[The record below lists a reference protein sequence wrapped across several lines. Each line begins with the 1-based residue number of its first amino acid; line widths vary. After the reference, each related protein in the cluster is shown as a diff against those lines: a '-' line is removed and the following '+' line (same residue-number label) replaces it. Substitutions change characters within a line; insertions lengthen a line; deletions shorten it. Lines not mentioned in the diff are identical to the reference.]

1 MIVAKQRANPD
12 KAVARLASE
21 IVSKWKSIV
30 EAEKRRK
37 VGGAKPGTAS
47 PSKNVDASSPAP
59 PPPTTESDEWKGAD
73 PAKRKWTEDG
83 VDIKRTGVPTRDNCV
98 GLLYNGLAFMSKVS
112 PTKVILK
119 AMEVEKAAFSKFK
132 GDTPEYRAK
141 MRSLFQ
147 NLKNK
152 QNKDLGPRVL
162 NGEIQADKFVIM
174 THDELKSA
182 ERKKEDDELQKDNMK
197 RAQVPMAERSISD
210 ALKCGRC
217 GQKKVSYS
225 QAQTRSADEPMTT
238 FCECTVCGNRWKVC
252 LTVLHLCTQLM
263 LNYLKLT
270 LHSSSHEIVTSI
282 YALKVRC
289 SPSLT
294 PRLLL
299 THPMDSYHVAPQV
312 CSRQH
317 ISACLATQLYCDI
330 NTKGILAQGVQ
341 VFNPP
346 VEYVGCQ
353 AMDVAK
359 VCNTE
364 AHHRGGLHSRAYPEL
379 YTYQSPRL

>member
-37 VGGAKPGTAS
+37 VGAKPGTAS
-47 PSKNVDASSPAP
+47 PSKNGDASSPAP
-59 PPPTTESDEWKGAD
+59 PPESDEWKGSD
-73 PAKRKWTEDG
+73 PSKRKWDSDG

-98 GLLYNGLAFMSKVS
+98 GLLYNGLAFMSRAS

-119 AMEVEKAAFSKFK
+119 AMEVEKAAFTKYK

-141 MRSLFQ
+141 LRSLFQ
-147 NLKNK
+147 NLKIK
-152 QNKDLGPRVL
+152 QNKDLGPKVL
-162 NGEIQADKFVIM
+162 KGEITADKFVVM

-197 RAQVPMAERSISD
+197 RAQVPMAEKSISD

-252 LTVLHLCTQLM
+252 LTVLHLCTQLI
-263 LNYLKLT
+263 LDYLKLT
-270 LHSSSHEIVTSI
+270 LHNSFLELFIAVRIPT
-282 YALKVRC
+282 VRC
-289 SPSLT
+289 S
-294 PRLLL
+294 
-299 THPMDSYHVAPQV
+299 SYLAP
-312 CSRQH
+312 
-317 ISACLATQLYCDI
+317 CL
-330 NTKGILAQGVQ
+330 
-341 VFNPP
+341 P
-346 VEYVGCQ
+346 
-353 AMDVAK
+353 
-359 VCNTE
+359 
-364 AHHRGGLHSRAYPEL
+364 
-379 YTYQSPRL
+379 

>member
-1 MIVAKQRANPD
+1 MQKKDIDEQLDLLKAAINEKQPADNVINILTKLKAEVVPTEDILRSTKAGMIVAKQRANPD

-21 IVSKWKSIV
+21 IVSKWKTIV

-59 PPPTTESDEWKGAD
+59 PQPATDSDEWKGAD
-73 PAKRKWTEDG
+73 PAKRKWQEDG
-83 VDIKRTGVPTRDNCV
+83 VDIKRTGMPTRDNCV
-98 GLLYNGLAFMSKVS
+98 GLLYNGLAFMSKTS

-119 AMEVEKAAFSKFK
+119 AMEVEKAAFTKYK

-152 QNKDLGPRVL
+152 QNKELGPRVL
-162 NGEIQADKFVIM
+162 SGEIPADKFVIM

-238 FCECTVCGNRWKVC
+238 FCECTVCGNRWKF
-252 LTVLHLCTQLM
+252 
-263 LNYLKLT
+263 
-270 LHSSSHEIVTSI
+270 S
-282 YALKVRC
+282 
-289 SPSLT
+289 
-294 PRLLL
+294 
-299 THPMDSYHVAPQV
+299 
-312 CSRQH
+312 
-317 ISACLATQLYCDI
+317 
-330 NTKGILAQGVQ
+330 
-341 VFNPP
+341 
-346 VEYVGCQ
+346 
-353 AMDVAK
+353 
-359 VCNTE
+359 
-364 AHHRGGLHSRAYPEL
+364 
-379 YTYQSPRL
+379 